1 MNKSVYEKYDDKK
14 LTTAYA
20 FCEGYK
26 DYITNAKTER
36 EAIIQTVKLAENAG
50 YKNLADIIKSG
61 KKLKASDKIYTIN
74 MDKAM
79 ILAIIGK
86 KDIEDGLN
94 IVGSHIDSPRLDL
107 KATPLYEDGELCM
120 LDTHYYGGIKK
131 YQWTA
136 TPLALHGIVCK
147 KDGTKVRLNYG
158 ENDGDAVVGISDLLP
173 HLDREARKE
182 AVTGEE
188 LNLLVGS
195 IPDKDAKKDKVK
207 ANIVK
212 ILKEMNIEEDD
223 LFSAEIEIVPAGKA
237 RDFGLDKSM
246 VLGYGQDDKVCA
258 YTSIMAMLNL
268 KKPEKTCICLLVDK
282 EEIGSVGATGME
294 SMFFENTVADLI
306 SLTTNYSDL
315 KLRHALT
322 NSKMLSSDVTAAY
335 DPNRPTP
342 FNKNT
347 DAFLGRGIAFCK
359 YTGSRGKSGASD
371 ANPEYIAHLRK
382 LLDDNDINYQATE
395 MGKVEAGGG
404 GTIAYIMAK
413 YDMDVIDAG
422 VPVLSMHAPWEITAK
437 VDIYETYLTYDAF
450 YKNMWFA
457 NNKSY

>member
-1 MNKSVYEKYDDKK
+1 MNKSVFEKYDDKK
-14 LTTAYA
+14 ILASNE

-26 DYITNAKTER
+26 TFITNAKTER
-36 EAIIQTVKLAENAG
+36 EAIIETIKIAEKNGFKNINTV
-50 YKNLADIIKSG
+50 
-61 KKLKASDKIYTIN
+61 KKLKAGDKIYAIN
-74 MDKAM
+74 MDKAVV
-79 ILAIIGK
+79 LAVIGK
-86 KDIEDGLN
+86 ESLEKGLN

-107 KATPLYEDGELCM
+107 KPTPIYEDSEQCL

-136 TPLALHGIVCK
+136 TPLALHGIVVK
-147 KDGTKVRLNYG
+147 KDGSKIRLSLG
-158 ENDGDAVVGISDLLP
+158 ENEDDPVLGITDLLP
-173 HLDREARKE
+173 HLDKE
-182 AVTGEE
+182 KRTDVVTGEE
-188 LNLLVGS
+188 LNLLAGL
-195 IPDKDAKKDKVK
+195 IPDKKAKKDKVK
-207 ANIVK
+207 ENILS
-212 ILKEMNIEEDD
+212 ILKGMNIEEDD
-223 LFSAEIEIVPAGKA
+223 LFSAEIECVPAGKA

-246 VLGYGQDDKVCA
+246 IMAYGQDDKVCA
-258 YTSIMAMLNL
+258 YPSLLALFNQ
-268 KKPEKTCICLLVDK
+268 KNPNKTCICLLVDK

-294 SMFFENTVADLI
+294 SMFFENIIADII
-306 SLTTNYSDL
+306 SLAGDYSDI
-315 KLRHALT
+315 KLRHCLS
-322 NSKMLSSDVTAAY
+322 NSKMLSSDVTAAF
-335 DPNRPTP
+335 DPNRPSP

-382 LLDDNDINYQATE
+382 ILDEEDISFQATE

-437 VDIYETYLTYDAF
+437 VDIYETYRCYDAF
-450 YKNMWFA
+450 YSKMD
-457 NNKSY
+457 

>member
-14 LTTAYA
+14 LKKAFD

-26 DYITNAKTER
+26 SFITNAKTER
-36 EAIIQTVKLAENAG
+36 EAIIETIKIVQKAG
-50 YKNLADIIKSG
+50 FKNLADIIKSK
-61 KKLKASDKIYTIN
+61 KKLKTGDKVYAIN
-74 MDKAM
+74 MDKAL
-79 ILAIIGK
+79 ILAVIGEK
-86 KDIEDGLN
+86 EIEYGLN

-107 KATPLYEDGELCM
+107 KATPIYEDGELCM

-136 TPLALHGIVCK
+136 TPLAIHGVVCK
-147 KDGTKVRLNYG
+147 KDGTKIRLNYG
-158 ENDGDAVVGISDLLP
+158 ENENDAVVGISDLLP
-173 HLDREARKE
+173 HLDKE
-182 AVTGEE
+182 KRTEVITGEE
-188 LNLLVGS
+188 LNLLVGT

-207 ANIVK
+207 SNILR
-212 ILKEMNIEEDD
+212 ILKQQNIDEED

-246 VLGYGQDDKVCA
+246 VMGYGQDDKVCA
-258 YTSIMAMLNL
+258 YASIMSILNI
-268 KKPEKTCICLLVDK
+268 KKPSKTCICLLVDK

-294 SMFFENTVADLI
+294 SMFFENTIADLI
-306 SLTTNYSDL
+306 SLTTDYSDL
-315 KLRHALT
+315 KLRHALS

-371 ANPEYIAHLRK
+371 ANPEFIASLRNI
-382 LLDDNDINYQATE
+382 LDENGINFQATE

-450 YKNMWFA
+450 YKNI
-457 NNKSY
+457 